1 MGAINYRHLRL
12 LNESKGYAETYQ
24 TIAEALQT
32 KQLRPED
39 FSIRN
44 LAEALIPDGK
54 SWVNHLSSRRGGFR
68 NLAEATNAVSTAS
81 FAGITGQIVFNKILE
96 GYEHPD
102 LIWPEL
108 IESVQTQFL
117 LGERLPNIGEVGDQ
131 FSDTIE
137 EGQSYPNLG
146 LNEEFVD
153 TQPLQKRGG
162 IVPVTREIIIADRTG
177 ELMDRAGSG
186 GKGLGVRLERRV
198 LDIATGQTNTY
209 KRNTVSTNTYLT
221 TGAYINSQSNTL
233 VDHTDLA
240 NAEVLLSAITD
251 PNTGLPI
258 SQDPNTIIVPLELK
272 KTAWKAL
279 NATEVATVDNQANA
293 GTIRQFSPVPG
304 TLFDKR
310 YSTVKVLSNYY
321 VKERTS
327 SSTTWFYGNPKKSF
341 IRMYAWDMET
351 VTAGQS
357 SEMAFTNDIM
367 MRIKVSVMDS
377 VNVKNPRY
385 MSKNT

>member
-12 LNESKGYAETYQ
+12 LNESKGYAETKRH
-24 TIAEALQT
+24 ICDALDK

-39 FSIRN
+39 FSIRQ
-44 LAEALIPDGK
+44 LAEALIPDGQ
-54 SWVNHLSSRRGGFR
+54 SWMNHLASRRGGFR
-68 NLAEATNAVSTAS
+68 DLSEATHAVSTTA
-81 FAGITGQIVFNKILE
+81 FAGITGQILFNKVLE

-102 LIWPEL
+102 LLHPEL

-117 LGERLPNIGEVGDQ
+117 LGERMPNIGEVGDQ
-131 FSDTIE
+131 FADNIE
-137 EGQSYPNLG
+137 EGQPYGNLG

-153 TQPLQKRGG
+153 TQVLQKRGG
-162 IVPVTREIIIADRTG
+162 IINLTREIMVADRTG
-177 ELMDRAGSG
+177 ILLDRASSG
-186 GKGLGVRLERRV
+186 GKGLGVRLEKRV
-198 LDIATGQTNTY
+198 MDLVTGQVNPY
-209 KRNTVSTNTYLT
+209 KRNTVGTNTYLT
-221 TGAYINSQSNTL
+221 SGAYVNSQSNTL

-240 NAEVLLSAITD
+240 NAEVLLSAILD

-272 KTAWKAL
+272 KTAWRAL
-279 NATEVATVDNQANA
+279 NATEVAVVDNQANA

-310 YSTVKVLSNYY
+310 YGTVKVLSNYY
-321 VKERTS
+321 VKNATS
-327 SSTTWFYGNPKKSF
+327 SASTWFYGNPKKSF
-341 IRMYAWDMET
+341 IRLYAWDMET
-351 VTAGQS
+351 VTAGQN
-357 SEMAFTNDIM
+357 SEAAFTNDIM